1 VTLIKSAHAPQI
13 SVIIPARN
21 AERFIG
27 RAIRSVLNQNIPLD
41 EYEVIVVDDH
51 STDRTAYALDLFK
64 DEISILRNERQL
76 GLPGSLN
83 RAIKTARGKFVVRV
97 DADDYVRGDYLFILR
112 RFLEDNTNM
121 DAVACDYLVIDDAE
135 NIIERRDCMQH
146 PIGCGIMFRTDHLI
160 DIGLYDTDFLMHEDR
175 DLRVRFLKKY
185 AIHRIELPL
194 YRYRRHQDNMT
205 NDRSAWEDFE
215 QRLRG
220 KHESDAV

>member
-1 VTLIKSAHAPQI
+1 MAKSPIAPHI
-13 SVIIPARN
+13 SVIIPVRN

-27 RAIRSVLNQNIPLD
+27 RAIRSVLSQTVPLG

-51 STDRTAYALDLFK
+51 SDDRTAYALDLFK
-64 DEISILRNERQL
+64 DEITILRNERQL
-76 GLPGSLN
+76 GLPASLN
-83 RAIKTARGKFVVRV
+83 RAIKAARGKFMVRV
-97 DADDYVRGDYLFILR
+97 DADDYVRGDYLFILQ
-112 RFLEDNTNM
+112 RFLEDNTYM
-121 DAVACDYLVIDDAE
+121 DAVACDYFVVDDAE
-135 NIIERRDCMQH
+135 NIIERRNCMEH

-160 DIGLYDTDFLMHEDR
+160 DIGLYDDNFLMHEDR

-215 QRLRG
+215 QRLKG

>member
-1 VTLIKSAHAPQI
+1 MALAPQT

-27 RAIRSVLNQNIPLD
+27 RAIRSVLNQTVAVG
-41 EYEVIVVDDH
+41 EYEVIVVDDA
-51 STDRTAYALDLFK
+51 STDRTTYALDLFK
-64 DEISILRNERQL
+64 DEITIVRNDRQL

-97 DADDYVRGDYLFILR
+97 DADDYVRSDYLFILQ
-112 RFLEDNTNM
+112 RFLEDNTYM
-121 DAVACDYLVIDDAE
+121 DAVACDYLVVDDAE
-135 NIIERRDCMQH
+135 NIVERRNCMQH

-160 DIGLYDTDFLMHEDR
+160 DIGLYDDNFLMHEDR

-194 YRYRRHQDNMT
+194 YRYRRHNGNMT
-205 NDRSAWEDFE
+205 NDREAWENFE
-215 QRLRG
+215 QRLKG

>member
-1 VTLIKSAHAPQI
+1 MAKSPIAPHI
-13 SVIIPARN
+13 SVIIPVRN

-27 RAIRSVLNQNIPLD
+27 RAIRSVLSQTVPLG

-51 STDRTAYALDLFK
+51 SDDRTAYALDLFK
-64 DEISILRNERQL
+64 DEITILRNERQL
-76 GLPGSLN
+76 GLPASLN
-83 RAIKTARGKFVVRV
+83 RAIKAARGKFMVRV
-97 DADDYVRGDYLFILR
+97 DADDYVRGDYLFILQ
-112 RFLEDNTNM
+112 RFLEDNTYM
-121 DAVACDYLVIDDAE
+121 DAVACDYFVVDDAE
-135 NIIERRDCMQH
+135 NIIERRNCMEH

-160 DIGLYDTDFLMHEDR
+160 DIGLYDDNFLMHEDR

-215 QRLRG
+215 QRLKG
-220 KHESDAV
+220 KHDSDAV

>member
-1 VTLIKSAHAPQI
+1 MMAKSTLAPHI

-27 RAIRSVLNQNIPLD
+27 RAIRSVLSQSIPLGD
-41 EYEVIVVDDH
+41 YEVIAVDDH
-51 STDRTAYALDLFK
+51 SSDRTAYALDLFK
-64 DEISILRNERQL
+64 DEISILRNDKQL
-76 GLPGSLN
+76 GLPASLN

-97 DADDYVRGDYLFILR
+97 DADDYVRADYLFILQ
-112 RFLEDNTNM
+112 RFLEDNTYM
-121 DAVACDYLVIDDAE
+121 DAVACDYFVVDDAE
-135 NIIERRDCMQH
+135 NIIERRNCMEH
-146 PIGCGIMFRTDHLI
+146 PIGCGIMFRADHLI
-160 DIGLYDTDFLMHEDR
+160 DIGLYDDNFLMHEDR

-215 QRLRG
+215 QRLKG
-220 KHESDAV
+220 KHERDAV

>member
-1 VTLIKSAHAPQI
+1 MLKSAIPQI
-13 SVIIPARN
+13 SVIVPARN

-27 RAIRSVLNQNIPLD
+27 RAIRSVLSQTVAPAD
-41 EYEVIVVDDH
+41 YEVIVVDDA
-51 STDRTAYALDLFK
+51 SDDRTAYALDLFK
-64 DEISILRNERQL
+64 DEISTLRNDRQL

-83 RAIKTARGKFVVRV
+83 RAIKMARGKFVVRV
-97 DADDYVRGDYLFILR
+97 DADDYVSNNYLFILQ
-112 RFLEDNTNM
+112 RFLEDNTYM
-121 DAVACDYLVIDDAE
+121 DAVACDYFVVDDAE
-135 NIIERRDCMQH
+135 NIIERRNCMEH

-160 DIGLYDTDFLMHEDR
+160 DVGLYDDNFLMHEDR

-205 NDRSAWEDFE
+205 NDRSAWENFE
-215 QRLRG
+215 QRLKG

>member
-1 VTLIKSAHAPQI
+1 MAKSPIAPHT

-27 RAIRSVLNQNIPLD
+27 RAIRSVLNQSIPLG

-51 STDRTAYALDLFK
+51 SADRTAYALDLFK
-64 DEISILRNERQL
+64 DEITVLRNERQL

-83 RAIKTARGKFVVRV
+83 RAIKMARGKFVVRV
-97 DADDYVRGDYLFILR
+97 DADDYVRSDYLFILQ
-112 RFLEDNTNM
+112 RFLEDNTYM
-121 DAVACDYLVIDDAE
+121 DAVACDYYVVDDAE
-135 NIIERRDCMQH
+135 NIVERRNCMEH

-160 DIGLYDTDFLMHEDR
+160 DIGLYDDHFLMHEDR

-215 QRLRG
+215 QQLKG